1 MFDELKV
8 AKYLNSNKN
17 GLFEGTFFLGKE
29 IQFTHI
35 NPTHT
40 PTFHI
45 SRRTNLIST

>member
-17 GLFEGTFFLGKE
+17 GLFEGTFFLE
-29 IQFTHI
+29 IQFTPLT
-35 NPTHT
+35 PTHT
-40 PTFHI
+40 HTFHI